1 VRCLTVLLL
10 LSLPGLAHARPG
22 PRPSSPDDALTL
34 EAAGV
39 HPRAFRR
46 YGEPVLL
53 DRSPARAAVTA
64 LKADLATLDR
74 MLELVR
80 DRRERK
86 ALKEQL
92 ASTQAK
98 LEALEAALQNAPPVQ
113 RAERRHVEKHIVVT
127 EAPPPSEP
135 PLEPATGAQMARLEQ
150 SLRDASFRDDKLRVI
165 RASATPRTSTPC
177 SACSPTAAT
186 APPSRSAS
194 ASDPPAIRGRAKLS
208 TEPYTSFTFWP
219 PRPLTGPPAP
229 RCTPPAPRPPPAAPS
244 PRAARPRCA
253 RSPTPARSAPTRADR

>member
-1 VRCLTVLLL
+1 MRCLTVLLL

-150 SLRDASFRDDKLRVI
+150 SLRDASFRDDKQRVI
-165 RASATPRTSTPC
+165 RAAVREHYFSTAQARTLTEALSFGKDRVEALALLHPRLVDPENFHTLFSLL
-177 SACSPTAAT
+177 AHG
-186 APPSRSAS
+186 
-194 ASDPPAIRGRAKLS
+194 SD
-208 TEPYTSFTFWP
+208 
-219 PRPLTGPPAP
+219 
-229 RCTPPAPRPPPAAPS
+229 
-244 PRAARPRCA
+244 RAALEKRLGL
-253 RSPTPARSAPTRADR
+253 